1 MVKRIVNTVLVGYMD
16 DDYDGSWM
24 MVHMKKNILVELN
37 GCKNI
42 ADNDLLT
49 KHNDSWIRINN
60 CIKKEFDSVR
70 IYNNK
75 ILTTK
80 IKSYEEA
87 TNFHDKEI
95 PRIKSNY
102 ICLAVLLILF
112 LNKMKTLIPKCFN
125 RM

>member
-49 KHNDSWIRINN
+49 KYNDSWIRISN
-60 CIKKEFDSVR
+60 CI
-70 IYNNK
+70 
-75 ILTTK
+75 
-80 IKSYEEA
+80 
-87 TNFHDKEI
+87 
-95 PRIKSNY
+95 
-102 ICLAVLLILF
+102 
-112 LNKMKTLIPKCFN
+112 
-125 RM
+125 